1 LRLEKKG
8 PGIAFWR
15 AMQGKGWDV
24 WGYGITIEV
33 DWFRWGL
40 GAKLLDFDMAKGA
53 HFDSF
58 TLIGIRVPF
67 LYLDLSIH
75 DRRN

>member
-1 LRLEKKG
+1 MRLEKVG
-8 PGIAFWR
+8 PGIAWWR
-15 AMQGKGWDV
+15 ARKHGWDR
-24 WGYGITIEV
+24 WGYGATVEW

-58 TLIGIRVPF
+58 TLLGVRVPF
-67 LYLDLSIH
+67 LYVDLSIH